1 MGRTKTRTTSGS
13 TLAERA
19 YRAVKHGI
27 LHGEFPEG
35 SFLVESEILSRFTIG
50 RTPFREA
57 CNRLHNEHLLE
68 VVPRRGYL
76 VPELSFRAV
85 RDLLETRIVLEGI
98 AAELAALRAEP
109 VEVDA
114 LEAAYKETIKAAKA
128 GAGLDAF
135 LEANQKFHLQIAR
148 MSHNIEFEALL
159 RGVLE
164 RSTRLVYLAAQS
176 AQEMPK
182 DVEALLKPIVEAV
195 RRRDAVAAHDAV
207 VRDITQGQLNAL
219 GRDVWGAGA
228 GVRRNGALL
237 ESAKGTAAR
246 RQSKQEFA

>member
-1 MGRTKTRTTSGS
+1 MVRSRTKVKTGS

-19 YRAVKHGI
+19 YRSIKQGI
-27 LHGEFPEG
+27 LHGKFPEG
-35 SFLVESEILSRFTIG
+35 SFLVESEILSQFAIG

-68 VVPRRGYL
+68 VVPRRGYF
-76 VPELSFRAV
+76 VPELSFRGV

-109 VEVDA
+109 AEVDA
-114 LEAAYKETIKAAKA
+114 IDTAYKEAIKAAKT
-128 GAGLDAF
+128 GSGLDAF
-135 LEANQKFHLQIAR
+135 IEANQKFHLQIAR
-148 MSHNIEFEALL
+148 MSHNAEFEGLL

-176 AQEMPK
+176 SQEVPR
-182 DVEALLKPIVEAV
+182 DVEILLKPIVDAI

-237 ESAKGTAAR
+237 DRPAPPK
-246 RQSKQEFA
+246 K